1 MKLDKGKG
9 RALYLRCN
17 ILKYLHCLVGGGGR
31 KVWPWETG
39 ISTGFGPEQSYL
51 LLKWHQISR
60 LTHLR
65 RMMDR
70 ITLESL
76 GKKKIL

>member
-1 MKLDKGKG
+1 MDGWEAGSGPGLVGWVG
-9 RALYLRCN
+9 IERWR
-17 ILKYLHCLVGGGGR
+17 LVGGGGR
-31 KVWPWETG
+31 KAWPWETG